1 MRLGTNGSFSVFC
14 SMASG
19 VRPPVGVAVPTGGI
33 VADGMRLRLAL
44 ALSLLAT
51 PSHPEVQVTLRDGR
65 VVVRATGAPLAEVLK
80 SFAEA
85 TGTEVVYDATRPRQL
100 VTVAIEAGSAAEALA
115 QLLEG
120 QGLNYVLRL
129 DPTGKVVEML
139 FVAGSAS
146 PSPTPAGSAR
156 NRARPP
162 SFRPPEERA
171 PEEPDEIEPS
181 LAPEGAEGVDPSA
194 GSPPGDAAN
203 PVPGEAWPG
212 IAPGVTPDQEPSG
225 SGTPPGS
232 TPPQPGQPQ
241 PPAPA
246 SYPGGFPP
254 PAPQPPVP
262 PGPASYPR

>member
-1 MRLGTNGSFSVFC
+1 
-14 SMASG
+14 
-19 VRPPVGVAVPTGGI
+19 
-33 VADGMRLRLAL
+33 MRLRLAL

-51 PSHPEVQVTLRDGR
+51 PSHPEAQVTLRDGR
-65 VVVRATGAPLAEVLK
+65 VAIRAAGAPLAEVLK

-85 TGTEVVYDATRPRQL
+85 TGTEVVYEAARPRQL

-115 QLLEG
+115 LLLEG

-129 DPTGKVVEML
+129 DPTGKKPEML

-146 PSPTPAGSAR
+146 PAPTPGVATRSP
-156 NRARPP
+156 RANPP
-162 SFRPPEERA
+162 AFRPPEEEQ
-171 PEEPDEIEPS
+171 PEELDEIEPS
-181 LAPEGAEGVDPSA
+181 LGPEETEGVDPSA
-194 GSPPGDAAN
+194 PTGDPLN
-203 PVPGEAWPG
+203 PVPGTAWPG
-212 IAPGVTPDQEPSG
+212 VAPGQDPS
-225 SGTPPGS
+225 SPETPPGS

-246 SYPGGFPP
+246 SYPGGSPVDP